1 MPKFIDHTGERFG
14 NLVALKHEIRLTK
27 HGKVAFWFCRCDC
40 GTEKWISA
48 NNLTRGNT
56 ISCGCKQEEH
66 LNHVPNPL
74 KRNNPRL
81 YSIWTGMKTR
91 CLNPNSSRYSDYG
104 GRGVTVCFEWMEF
117 NNFCLWAIDNGYQD
131 GLTLERIDNDK
142 SYCPENCTWISLE
155 DQAKNKRNL
164 RFYTYDGKTMHL
176 AAWAREY
183 NLDYGILYDR
193 LALGMP
199 FEKALTYKKTPYFR
213 IPVINPEDDERVAK
227 NKGDYQKFIV
237 MCDDNLSETKIAKEI
252 GMATSTLQKW
262 KNGKCHPN
270 KEHMKKIIEYINVDS
285 NYFDM
290 ES

>member
-1 MPKFIDHTGERFG
+1 MPKFVDHTGERFG

-40 GTEKWISA
+40 GTEKWVSA
-48 NNLTRGNT
+48 NHLTRGNT

-74 KRNNPRL
+74 KRDNPRL

-142 SYCPENCTWISLE
+142 SYCPGNCRWATIEEQS
-155 DQAKNKRNL
+155 KNKRNL
-164 RFYTYDGKTMHL
+164 RMYTYNGETRHL
-176 AAWAREY
+176 AEWARVL
-183 NLDYGILYDR
+183 NIDYQLLYDR
-193 LALGMP
+193 LDLGMS
-199 FEKALTYKKTPYFR
+199 FEKAVTYTPRKYER
-213 IPVINPEDDERVAK
+213 VPSITSEDDERTAR
-227 NKGDYQKFIV
+227 NKRDYQRFIIK
-237 MCDDNLSETKIAKEI
+237 CDNSLSETKIAKEI
-252 GMATSTLQKW
+252 GISLSSLQKW
-262 KNGKCHPN
+262 KNGKCHPTT
-270 KEHMKKIIEYINVDS
+270 EHMHTIIKYIGVNED
-285 NYFDM
+285 YF
-290 ES
+290 EIV